1 MVLEDC
7 LWNSLKT
14 TFKDIPSQ
22 KASIIRGVPQGS
34 NLGPLLF
41 LLYVNGISH
50 VSKFETTLFADDTIL
65 SFSAKS
71 VIDLKKG

>member
-50 VSKFETTLFADDTIL
+50 VSKF
-65 SFSAKS
+65 
-71 VIDLKKG
+71 